1 MKPGRG
7 IFMYDSR
14 ASASRR
20 KWKNEFI
27 QGSPDR
33 LIEARDLGADALPH
47 LLQQERL
54 QVWTGICR
62 VQGEDL
68 VDRAELILALD

>member
-1 MKPGRG
+1 MKSIREV
-7 IFMYDSR
+7 FRCNSR

-27 QGSPDR
+27 QESPVR
-33 LIEARDLGADALPH
+33 LIEAHDLGADALH
-47 LLQQERL
+47 LLPQELL
-54 QVWTGICR
+54 QVGTGICQ